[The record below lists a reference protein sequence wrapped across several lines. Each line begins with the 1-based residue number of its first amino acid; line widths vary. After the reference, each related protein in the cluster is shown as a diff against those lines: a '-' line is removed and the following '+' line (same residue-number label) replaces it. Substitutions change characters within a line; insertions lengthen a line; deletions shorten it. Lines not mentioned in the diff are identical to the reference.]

1 MDTTTFSGE
10 GRHVDEAIRWFHHPF
25 TLAVLT
31 GVSFGPMNVVLCCTT
46 DFSIFQVVFS
56 IDKSDLTG
64 VFFCPQKLLKRMVLQ
79 VSRYTP
85 AAVRHTNFFLAL
97 SVPIVCLGNGNEPL
111 GSIH

>member
-56 IDKSDLTG
+56 IDIG
-64 VFFCPQKLLKRMVLQ
+64 FNWC
-79 VSRYTP
+79 
-85 AAVRHTNFFLAL
+85 FFL
-97 SVPIVCLGNGNEPL
+97 PPKIVQADGLASEQVHPRCCTPYQFFL
-111 GSIH
+111 GSFGTNCLPRKWK